1 MAKLGE
7 APGWDKMGG
16 GALGPPRCQ
25 KCGKP
30 VKDPKYKL
38 CFECNQKQREGDAGG
53 MPREAVLPKGCIFAS
68 FYDEG
73 GHLRREIFI
82 EAAKEASEVF
92 MRANISQTSIRH
104 LFNMLKDMG
113 NRLQADKNLDFG
125 TARETFYKFVRQV
138 EYNVKRQVIHPV
150 FQELAERHLDV
161 STKNKNE
168 YLGFVEYLTSIVARL
183 KSK

>member
-1 MAKLGE
+1 MPKLGD
-7 APGWDKMGG
+7 APGWEKMS
-16 GALGPPRCQ
+16 ASAKCQ

-30 VKDPKYKL
+30 VKDSKYKL
-38 CFECNQKQREGDAGG
+38 CYECSQKSKGDPGGATREQ
-53 MPREAVLPKGCIFAS
+53 ELPKGCIFAS

-92 MRANISQTSIRH
+92 MRANISQTSIRN
-104 LFNMLKDMG
+104 LFNLLKDMS
-113 NRLQADKNLDFG
+113 NRLQADRNLDFG

-138 EYNVKRQVIHPV
+138 EYNVKRQVLHPV
-150 FQELAERHLDV
+150 FQVFAERHLEV
-161 STKNKNE
+161 STTSKKE
-168 YLGFVEYLTSIVARL
+168 FLGFVEYLTSIVARL